1 MIGSFSLD
9 MIRKKHAWQTVFFLW
24 KIESRH
30 VLPVYEKFW
39 LYCSVTLK
47 RPLLY
52 IRRIEPAYYVIFKR
66 GGREKCKSERE
77 PFTLSLNSRPERFEC
92 YGTLVFLVTQLEKV
106 VWLRL
111 SRKAQREGFVL
122 AVERGGAFRMNV
134 CSCSIIWAFFVFVT
148 PLYENLCQFDRF
160 SYLAR

>member
-9 MIRKKHAWQTVFFLW
+9 MIRKKHMWQTVVLW
-24 KIESRH
+24 KIE
-30 VLPVYEKFW
+30 YW

-47 RPLLY
+47 RPFY
-52 IRRIEPAYYVIFKR
+52 IRRNEPACYVIFKR
-66 GGREKCKSERE
+66 EGEKVRKWEE
-77 PFTLSLNSRPERFEC
+77 AFYFLPKFLSRPERFGC

-134 CSCSIIWAFFVFVT
+134 QCSCSIIWAFFVFVT

-160 SYLAR
+160 SYLARW